1 MGFVKVGRPNGH
13 MSVRTVTITDVEIS
27 RFPSLS
33 YVAFFN
39 LGAARSKAS
48 EQAANEMRTGL
59 RTELSVLVLKSL
71 IASRPNG
78 NESRPNGLRTRCER
92 ACERSSRF

>member
-1 MGFVKVGRPNGH
+1 MMG
-13 MSVRTVTITDVEIS
+13 VRTVTITDVEIS

-48 EQAANEMRTGL
+48 ERAANGMRTGL
-59 RTELSVLVLKSL
+59 GMELSGFSTEVLYCITS
-71 IASRPNG
+71 
-78 NESRPNGLRTRCER
+78 ER
-92 ACERSSRF
+92 Q

>member
-1 MGFVKVGRPNGH
+1 MIGFLKAGRPDGH
-13 MSVRTVTITDVEIS
+13 DGRLDGHFTDVEIS

-48 EQAANEMRTGL
+48 ERAANGM
-59 RTELSVLVLKSL
+59 RTELSGFSTEVLDCITS
-71 IASRPNG
+71 
-78 NESRPNGLRTRCER
+78 ER
-92 ACERSSRF
+92 Q

>member
-1 MGFVKVGRPNGH
+1 MMG
-13 MSVRTVTITDVEIS
+13 VRTVTIPDVEIS

-48 EQAANEMRTGL
+48 EWAANGP
-59 RTELSVLVLKSL
+59 
-71 IASRPNG
+71 A
-78 NESRPNGLRTRCER
+78 NGL
-92 ACERSSRF
+92 ANGALGF

>member
-1 MGFVKVGRPNGH
+1 MMGFVKVGRPDGH

-48 EQAANEMRTGL
+48 ERTANGP
-59 RTELSVLVLKSL
+59 
-71 IASRPNG
+71 ANG
-78 NESRPNGLRTRCER
+78 ALG
-92 ACERSSRF
+92 F

>member
-1 MGFVKVGRPNGH
+1 MMG
-13 MSVRTVTITDVEIS
+13 VRTVTIPDVEIS

-48 EQAANEMRTGL
+48 ERAGTGCE
-59 RTELSVLVLKSL
+59 RACERSSRVLVLKSL

-78 NESRPNGLRTRCER
+78 NESRPNAWLFSFHFDHET
-92 ACERSSRF
+92 

>member
-1 MGFVKVGRPNGH
+1 MGFVKAGRPDGH
-13 MSVRTVTITDVEIS
+13 FTDVKIS

-48 EQAANEMRTGL
+48 ERSANGMQTGL
-59 RTELSVLVLKSL
+59 RTELSDFSTKVLDCITS
-71 IASRPNG
+71 
-78 NESRPNGLRTRCER
+78 ER
-92 ACERSSRF
+92 Q

>member
-1 MGFVKVGRPNGH
+1 MMG
-13 MSVRTVTITDVEIS
+13 VRTVTITDVEIS

-48 EQAANEMRTGL
+48 ERVRTGL
-59 RTELSVLVLKSL
+59 RTELSGFSTEVLDCITS
-71 IASRPNG
+71 
-78 NESRPNGLRTRCER
+78 ER
-92 ACERSSRF
+92 Q

>member
-1 MGFVKVGRPNGH
+1 MMGFVKVGRPDGH
-13 MSVRTVTITDVEIS
+13 MSVRTVTIPDVEIS

-48 EQAANEMRTGL
+48 ERAANGMRTGL
-59 RTELSVLVLKSL
+59 RTKLSGFSTEVLDCITS
-71 IASRPNG
+71 
-78 NESRPNGLRTRCER
+78 ER
-92 ACERSSRF
+92 Q